1 MTGKTILETQRL
13 LIREFVVDD
22 AEAFYAFNSDP
33 EVMRYTGEPPSASVD
48 EVRELIRTY
57 PDYRAH
63 GYGRW
68 AVVHKPDD
76 RVIGFNGLKYLDDLC
91 ETDLGYRLHIDY
103 WGRGIAT
110 ESSLAIVRYG
120 FEVLELDRIIGLT
133 LPENKASIR
142 VLEKVGMHREG
153 TVRYCG
159 DDAQKWVITR
169 R

>member
-1 MTGKTILETQRL
+1 MTAKTILETERL
-13 LIREFVVDD
+13 LVREFVEDD

-33 EVMRYTGEPPSASVD
+33 EVMRYTGEPLSTSVGA
-48 EVRELIRTY
+48 VRELIRTY

-68 AVVHKPDD
+68 AVVYKPDD

-91 ETDLGYRLHIDY
+91 ETDLGYRLHTEY

-110 ESSLAIVRYG
+110 ESSMAIVRYG
-120 FEVLELDRIIGLT
+120 FDVLELDRIIGLT
-133 LPENKASIR
+133 LPENTASIR
-142 VLEKVGMHREG
+142 VLQKVGMRLEG